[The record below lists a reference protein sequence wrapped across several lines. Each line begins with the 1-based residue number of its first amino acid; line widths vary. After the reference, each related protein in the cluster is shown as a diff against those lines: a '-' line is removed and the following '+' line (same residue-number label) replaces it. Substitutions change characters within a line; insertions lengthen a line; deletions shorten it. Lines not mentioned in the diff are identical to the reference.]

1 MVTGTKPSDG
11 DAHLTFFR
19 VSEATPANYV
29 LVVYK
34 TTTTDIERVYVAGY
48 KGDETAVSTPI
59 SVASLNTVK
68 TGAWTLGVIDL
79 TARMGEGAKLTS
91 LRFDVCESTTDDESI
106 NFMSYALVDSLE
118 GAEYKAFEDAY
129 KALTGVK

>member
-1 MVTGTKPSDG
+1 
-11 DAHLTFFR
+11 
-19 VSEATPANYV
+19 

-34 TTTTDIERVYVAGY
+34 TTTTDIKQVYVTGY
-48 KGDETAVSTPI
+48 KGDGTAVSDPLN
-59 SVASLNTVK
+59 VASLNTVK

-79 TARMGEGAKLTS
+79 TARMGEGAKLTL

-106 NFMSYALVDSLE
+106 NFMSYALVDSLD

-129 KALTGVK
+129 KALNGVE